1 MSINLDISNIFSKS
15 FDDVII
21 ELNIYLK
28 NNNIDENNY
37 KIIVQKGYEILLQIK
52 DMDIEDIRYM
62 LIMLFLECAI
72 FKNKDGNYIPLQQ
85 SIEEANYLGFD
96 DSDNDSNNNSDDD
109 SDNDSNNNSD
119 DDSDNDSKKDKKIVD
134 KEELEKRSKKEIF
147 LNELKK
153 NELVHNPFDIS
164 SNKRIWN
171 ETYSLIYELIN
182 IKVN

>member
-109 SDNDSNNNSD
+109 SDNDS
-119 DDSDNDSKKDKKIVD
+119 KKDKKIVD

>member
-1 MSINLDISNIFSKS
+1 MTINLDISNIFSKS

-72 FKNKDGNYIPLQQ
+72 FQNKDGNYIPLQQ
-85 SIEEANYLGFD
+85 SIEEVNYLGFD
-96 DSDNDSNNNSDDD
+96 DSDNDS
-109 SDNDSNNNSD
+109 DNDSNNDSNNSSD
-119 DDSDNDSKKDKKIVD
+119 NNSDNDFKKEEKIID

-153 NELVHNPFDIS
+153 HELVNNPFDIS

-171 ETYSLIYELIN
+171 EAYSLIYELIN